1 MTSTVT
7 DISTPVNAIV
17 LCFLSEF
24 SKKKNNINNFIINFK
39 FFINFYKFF
48 INFYKFFINFYKF
61 FIEFY
66 TLRSLNCFLLFNFL
80 IN

>member
-48 INFYKFFINFYKF
+48 I
-61 FIEFY
+61 EFY